1 MVLDPMQMVWSGLV
15 LVLGHVP
22 SSWQVH
28 GPSMEDVEQEGI
40 SIKDSFHSKPS
51 ITQLD
56 KKSTLMEL

>member
-1 MVLDPMQMVWSGLV
+1 MVWSGLV
-15 LVLGHVP
+15 VVLGHVP
-22 SSWQVH
+22 PSWPVH

-40 SIKDSFHSKPS
+40 SIKDSFNSKPS